1 MFICVAIF
9 GAGTVVFGLSRSLP
23 LSLAALVVAGAG
35 DMISV
40 YVRSALVQLATP
52 DDMRGRI
59 GSVNS
64 LFIGASNEFGEFRAG
79 MSAGLFGT
87 VPAVVIGGLGT
98 LTVVGVWM
106 KLFPALRRVDR
117 FSDVGVKALATQME
131 RPAPLTNPITRHA
144 T

>member
-1 MFICVAIF
+1 MFVCVAIF
-9 GAGTVVFGLSRSLP
+9 GAGTVTFGLSRTFG
-23 LSLAALVVAGAG
+23 LSMAALIVAGAG

-79 MSAGLFGT
+79 ITAGLFGA
-87 VPAVVIGGLGT
+87 VPAVVVGGLGT
-98 LTVVGVWM
+98 LAVVGLWM
-106 KLFPALRRVDR
+106 VLFPALRRVDR
-117 FSDVGVKALATQME
+117 FTDVGIGAEYASSRPQEPRPLAQ
-131 RPAPLTNPITRHA
+131 PAT
-144 T
+144 